1 MVYLQNEELKVQI
14 KELGAE
20 VQSVITKE
28 GRECTWQGDPTF
40 WKGRG
45 PHLFPICGRL
55 TDGKYTYKGK

>member
-40 WKGRG
+40 W
-45 PHLFPICGRL
+45 
-55 TDGKYTYKGK
+55 